1 MGGIVWNEET
11 GNLVSGH
18 QKVGIMDEVNRYNLD
33 TRENDYMLR
42 VDVVHLDPKTEKEQ
56 NLFMNNRAVQ
66 GEFDDDLL
74 IRMLDGIEYENA
86 GFDDFDIE
94 LLGFSDIPEEI
105 EKNDISKIL
114 DVKDGVEEDRRWRKD
129 SVIKD
134 DEHLKSVDVETADAE
149 ENTKID
155 RSADFYNDT
164 EANQIARHNEI
175 QKIKDRI
182 TNHAATD
189 DDRIVQSYVVIKFD
203 SIEETEIFLL
213 QLGFPVDTKVIS
225 GSEFLDRLEFGF
237 PNAE

>member
-94 LLGFSDIPEEI
+94 LLEIPDIPEEI

-114 DVKDGVEEDRRWRKD
+114 DVKDGVEEDRQWRKD

-134 DEHLKSVDVETADAE
+134 DEHLKSVDADTVDAE

-164 EANQIARHNEI
+164 EENQIARHNEI
-175 QKIKDRI
+175 KKIKDRI
-182 TNHAATD
+182 TSHASTD
-189 DDRIVQSYVVIKFD
+189 DDRVVQSYLVLKFD

-213 QLGFPVDTKVIS
+213 QYGYPVDTKVIS
-225 GSEFLDRLEFGF
+225 GTEFQERLEFGF